1 MKPLLVKFGIW
12 KQSLGALAV
21 LVALAVS
28 TTLLGAPSVTMAWNP
43 NSEPAVS
50 GYKVSYGEAS
60 GNYSQTLDLG
70 NATNATVSAL
80 VQGHTYYFAVSAYN
94 ASAVESDFSN
104 EVKYTVP
111 VGNSPPTA
119 NNISLATAEDTP
131 TNMVL
136 SGGDPDG
143 DPLTYTVVKNPRHG
157 TLSGQSPRLVY

>member
-12 KQSLGALAV
+12 KQTLGV
-21 LVALAVS
+21 LSVFVALGVS
-28 TTLLGAPSVTMAWNP
+28 TTLVGAPSVTLAWNP
-43 NSEPAVS
+43 NSDPAVS

-60 GNYSQTLDLG
+60 GNYTQALDLG
-70 NATNATVSAL
+70 NATSATVSAL

-119 NNISLATAEDTP
+119 NDISLAAAADTP
-131 TNMVL
+131 TSMVL
-136 SGGDPDG
+136 SGGD
-143 DPLTYTVVKNPRHG
+143 
-157 TLSGQSPRLVY
+157 